1 MLTDDREFFATNI
14 RNKTKM
20 STFTISVQHCTECSW
35 QCNKIRKK
43 DKKHQN
49 WKERYKVIFKDNT
62 VFSEENPM
70 ESMS

>member
-1 MLTDDREFFATNI
+1 
-14 RNKTKM
+14 M
-20 STFTISVQHCTECSW
+20 STLTISVQHCTECSW